1 MPCLKSFFV
10 LSDSSGKSQKKGIY
24 CGKSEFGKSG
34 ETQNSRFKN
43 IKRRSN
49 SHSGDSDSDWPLW
62 QSLDRTF
69 VLGGRASVMTQPSLE
84 NVAIKHPLFFS

>member
-1 MPCLKSFFV
+1 MPRLKSVFV
-10 LSDSSGKSQKKGIY
+10 LSDSSGESQKKGIY
-24 CGKSEFGKSG
+24 CGKSEFEKSG
-34 ETQNSRFKN
+34 ETQNLCFKN

-49 SHSGDSDSDWPLW
+49 SHSGDSDTDWPLW